1 MIRARLDRGEVLIEA
16 DAEGALTVLRL
27 HGATRTRQMPPL
39 TWRMPLTLDTLA
51 ELKRERVPVT
61 VELAARAQK
70 MLGAQKYV
78 ERMKAADKVQPLR
91 PVPIREGCT
100 LYDHQIKAYNIA
112 LALFDYEEGEGSH
125 DHADMETDS

>member
-1 MIRARLDRGEVLIEA
+1 MIRAKLDKGEVLIEA

-27 HGATRTRQMPPL
+27 RGTTRTRQMPPL
-39 TWRMPLTLDTLA
+39 TWHMPLTLDTLA

-61 VELAARAQK
+61 VELAARAKQ
-70 MLGAQKYV
+70 MLGVQKYV
-78 ERMKAADKVQPLR
+78 ERMKASDKVQPLR

-100 LYDHQIKAYNIA
+100 LYNHQIKAYNIA
-112 LALFDYEEGEGSH
+112 LALFGYEEGEGSH